1 MDRSYR
7 DLEGRK
13 SRAKDLEKLYTD
25 MSMQK
30 ELQVIISPPN
40 TLLFLGMQLD
50 HLWLN
55 SFNGQKK
62 GRKRKLRDDE
72 LLNPNGKA
80 VYKWRADRK
89 RWREKLSW
97 LCSLTSFF
105 WSLLKFI

>member
-50 HLWLN
+50 HL
-55 SFNGQKK
+55 
-62 GRKRKLRDDE
+62 
-72 LLNPNGKA
+72 
-80 VYKWRADRK
+80 
-89 RWREKLSW
+89 
-97 LCSLTSFF
+97 
-105 WSLLKFI
+105 